1 MDKEPK
7 NNALVSIVVP
17 VSQMAGSLDN
27 FKKWTSD
34 LNQNYQLIVVHDIRD
49 LITGAELLEHLSTKV
64 FCPYIFIEDRY
75 GSPGAARNAGKQ
87 LAQGKW
93 IVFWD
98 SDDFA
103 YVEVIDRWLGQNIGD
118 TNKPEI
124 DLIVFR
130 FTRFD
135 LVKNNVREQQ
145 IWKEDASKN
154 ELSWLTQ
161 PGIWRCLFRREVT
174 NDLLFPKV
182 LMGEDQIFL
191 IDVLKKGIQP
201 IFSNDVVYQY
211 ITGRVGQSTNNRSL
225 ISEMILSREELR
237 LRRNARNKIAQRA
250 GEILWLKFSLS
261 CLAKLPLRNKKRIIL
276 ELVSNEVFK
285 LDSLK
290 LLTQII
296 KSGSKL

>member
-1 MDKEPK
+1 MDTEPEK
-7 NNALVSIVVP
+7 NALVSIVVP

-27 FKKWTSD
+27 FKKWTTG

-49 LITGAELLEHLSTKV
+49 RITGTELQEHLSTKV

-98 SDDFA
+98 SDDLA
-103 YVEVIDRWLGQNIGD
+103 YVEVIDRWLGRNAD
-118 TNKPEI
+118 DPNNPVI

-130 FTRFD
+130 FSRFD
-135 LVKNNVREQQ
+135 LVKNNVHEQQ
-145 IWKEDASKN
+145 IWKEDTQKN

-161 PGIWRCLFRREVT
+161 PGIWRCLFRREIT
-174 NDLLFPKV
+174 DDLLFPTV

-201 IFSNDVVYQY
+201 IFSNDVAYQY
-211 ITGRVGQSTNNRSL
+211 ITGRAGQSTKNKSL
-225 ISEMILSREELR
+225 IGEMILSREQLR
-237 LRRNARNKIAQRA
+237 LRRNSRQKIAQRA
-250 GEILWLKFSLS
+250 NEILWLKFSLS
-261 CLAKLPLRNKKRIIL
+261 CIAKLPFKSKVRIIS
-276 ELVSNEVFK
+276 EIVRDEVFK
-285 LDSLK
+285 VTSWK
-290 LLTQII
+290 LLAQII

>member
-1 MDKEPK
+1 MDKEPI
-7 NNALVSIVVP
+7 NNAVVSIVVP

-34 LNQNYQLIVVHDIRD
+34 LDQNYQLIVVHDIRD
-49 LITGAELLEHLSTKV
+49 LITGAELQEHLSTKV
-64 FCPYIFIEDRY
+64 FCPYVFIEDRY

-98 SDDFA
+98 SDDIA
-103 YVEVIDRWLGQNIGD
+103 YVEAIDRWLGQNTGD
-118 TNKPEI
+118 TNKPEL

-135 LVKNNVREQQ
+135 LVKNNVHEQQ

-174 NDLLFPKV
+174 NDLLFPNV
-182 LMGEDQIFL
+182 RMGEDQIFL
-191 IDVLKKGIQP
+191 IDVLEKGIQP
-201 IFSNDVVYQY
+201 IFLNDVVYQY
-211 ITGRVGQSTNNRSL
+211 ITGREGQSTNNKSL

-237 LRRNARNKIAQRA
+237 LRRNSRKRIAQRA
-250 GEILWLKFSLS
+250 SEILWLKISLS
-261 CLAKLPLRNKKRIIL
+261 CLAKLPFRNKTRIIL
-276 ELVSNEVFK
+276 ELVSDEVFK
-285 LDSLK
+285 VASWK
-290 LLTQII
+290 LLAQII

>member
-1 MDKEPK
+1 METAPEK
-7 NNALVSIVVP
+7 NALVSIVVP

-27 FKKWTSD
+27 FKKWTSS

-49 LITGAELLEHLSTKV
+49 RITGTELQEHLGTNV
-64 FCPYIFIEDRY
+64 VCPYIFIENRY

-103 YVEVIDRWLGQNIGD
+103 YVEVIDRWLGQNTED
-118 TNKPEI
+118 TNNPEI
-124 DLIVFR
+124 DLMVFR

-135 LVKNNVREQQ
+135 LAKNSVHEQQ
-145 IWKEDASKN
+145 IWKEDTLKN

-161 PGIWRCLFRREVT
+161 PGIWRCLFRREIT
-174 NDLLFPKV
+174 DDLLFPTV

-191 IDVLKKGIQP
+191 LDVLKKGIQP
-201 IFSNDVVYQY
+201 IFLNDVVYQY
-211 ITGRVGQSTNNRSL
+211 ITGRVGQSTNNPSL
-225 ISEMILSREELR
+225 IGEMFLSREELR
-237 LRRNARNKIAQRA
+237 LRRNPSQKIAQRA
-250 GEILWLKFSLS
+250 SEILWLKFSLS
-261 CLAKLPLRNKKRIIL
+261 CVIKLPFRNKLRIIL
-276 ELVSNEVFK
+276 EFVSDEVFK
-285 LDSLK
+285 VDSWK
-290 LLTQII
+290 LLAQII